1 MPVITK
7 NVDRSDTRPGCADA
21 LANLPAC
28 EERAI
33 PRACEAFRF
42 AYLMVIGKFN
52 QGLAKGLAKAAK
64 RASPLSG
71 EDVAMN
77 NKDNRLEV
85 TGA

>member
-1 MPVITK
+1 MAATLGGIPVE
-7 NVDRSDTRPGCADA
+7 A

-33 PRACEAFRF
+33 PRACEAYRF
-42 AYLMVIGKFN
+42 AFLMVIGKCN
-52 QGLAKGLAKAAK
+52 RGLAKGLAKAAK